1 MNLREEM
8 ESLNQLV
15 LKMSDAVVTNITEA
29 INYYLEKCDYV
40 EINDDLIDQYE
51 RLVEEMCVN
60 ILLKERPF
68 AKDLKE
74 VTGVLK
80 LVSDL
85 ERIGDHAED
94 IYDFATKLIGYKE
107 KEEKN
112 TEIENLSVFVMQMIN
127 RAIKAYIEKDYN
139 LAKEVIADD
148 DYVDEKYLEIIGNL
162 RNKENIDKDYLSFAI
177 YTTLVVKY
185 LERIA
190 DHSVNIAEWVVYI
203 SSGYYKDKMIF

>member
-29 INYYLEKCDYV
+29 INYYLEKCAHV

-107 KEEKN
+107 REEKN

>member
-29 INYYLEKCDYV
+29 INYYLEKCDHV
-40 EINDDLIDQYE
+40 EINDDLIVQYE

-148 DYVDEKYLEIIGNL
+148 DYVDEKYLEIIENL

>member
-29 INYYLEKCDYV
+29 INYYLEKCDHV
-40 EINDDLIDQYE
+40 EINDDLIEQYE

-85 ERIGDHAED
+85 ERIGDHSED

>member
-29 INYYLEKCDYV
+29 INYYLEKCDHV

-107 KEEKN
+107 KKEKN

-127 RAIKAYIEKDYN
+127 RAIKAYIEKDYT

-148 DYVDEKYLEIIGNL
+148 DYVDEKYLEIIENL

>member
-29 INYYLEKCDYV
+29 INYYLEKCDHV

-51 RLVEEMCVN
+51 RLVEEMRVN

-85 ERIGDHAED
+85 ERIGDHSED

>member
-1 MNLREEM
+1 MNLQEEI
-8 ESLNQLV
+8 ESLKLLV
-15 LKMSDAVVTNITEA
+15 VKMSDAVVTNITDA
-29 INYYLEKCDYV
+29 INYYLGKELTHK
-40 EINDDLIDQYE
+40 INDDLIDQYE
-51 RLVEEMCVN
+51 GLIEEMCVN
-60 ILLKERPF
+60 ILLRERPF

-94 IYDFATKLIGYKE
+94 IYEFSEILKPYNEQKII
-107 KEEKN
+107 
-112 TEIENLSVFVMQMIN
+112 EIEGLSIYVMKMIN
-127 RAIKAYIEKDYN
+127 KAIHAYVTKDSN
-139 LAKEVIADD
+139 LAKEVINDD
-148 DYVDEKYLEIIGNL
+148 DYVDNKYMEII
-162 RNKENIDKDYLSFAI
+162 NKLASNENVNQEYLPFAI

-203 SSGYYKDKMIF
+203 SSGYYKDKMIM

>member
-29 INYYLEKCDYV
+29 INYYLEKCDHV

>member
-29 INYYLEKCDYV
+29 INYYLEKCDHV

-85 ERIGDHAED
+85 ERIGDHSED

-177 YTTLVVKY
+177 YTTLVLKY

>member
-1 MNLREEM
+1 
-8 ESLNQLV
+8 
-15 LKMSDAVVTNITEA
+15 
-29 INYYLEKCDYV
+29 
-40 EINDDLIDQYE
+40 
-51 RLVEEMCVN
+51 MCVN

-112 TEIENLSVFVMQMIN
+112 T
-127 RAIKAYIEKDYN
+127 
-139 LAKEVIADD
+139 
-148 DYVDEKYLEIIGNL
+148 L
-162 RNKENIDKDYLSFAI
+162 RNLLRSSRSYYSHAFFDPA
-177 YTTLVVKY
+177 
-185 LERIA
+185 
-190 DHSVNIAEWVVYI
+190 HSVGTHCRRGFQIFVRYYGYFILPAENKRRQKRFY
-203 SSGYYKDKMIF
+203 SRAFYHRRFGCCGFLFPDAGKRGLRL

>member
-1 MNLREEM
+1 MNLQEEI
-8 ESLNQLV
+8 ESLKLLV
-15 LKMSDAVVTNITEA
+15 VKMSDAVVTNITDA
-29 INYYLEKCDYV
+29 INYYLGKELNHK
-40 EINDDLIDQYE
+40 IKDDLVDQYE

-60 ILLKERPF
+60 ILLRERPF

-94 IYDFATKLIGYKE
+94 IYEFSEILKPYNEQKII
-107 KEEKN
+107 
-112 TEIENLSVFVMQMIN
+112 EIEGLSIYVMKMIN
-127 RAIKAYIEKDYN
+127 KAIHAYVTKDSD
-139 LAKEVIADD
+139 LAKEVINDD
-148 DYVDEKYLEIIGNL
+148 DYVDNKYMEIINKL
-162 RNKENIDKDYLSFAI
+162 ASKENINQEYLPFAI

-203 SSGYYKDKMIF
+203 SSGYYKDKMIM

>member
-29 INYYLEKCDYV
+29 INYYLEKCDHV

-51 RLVEEMCVN
+51 RLVEEMCAN

-148 DYVDEKYLEIIGNL
+148 DYVDEKYLEIIENL

>member
-29 INYYLEKCDYV
+29 INYYLEKCDHV

-85 ERIGDHAED
+85 ERIGDHSED

-148 DYVDEKYLEIIGNL
+148 DYVDEKYLEINGNL

>member
-15 LKMSDAVVTNITEA
+15 LKMSDAVVTIITEA
-29 INYYLEKCDYV
+29 INYYLEKCDHV

-162 RNKENIDKDYLSFAI
+162 RNKENIDKDYL
-177 YTTLVVKY
+177 
-185 LERIA
+185 
-190 DHSVNIAEWVVYI
+190 
-203 SSGYYKDKMIF
+203 

>member
-29 INYYLEKCDYV
+29 INYYLEKCDHV

-51 RLVEEMCVN
+51 RLVEETCVN

>member
-29 INYYLEKCDYV
+29 INYYLEKCDHV

-85 ERIGDHAED
+85 ERIGDHSED

-148 DYVDEKYLEIIGNL
+148 DYVDEKYLEIIENL

>member
-1 MNLREEM
+1 M
-8 ESLNQLV
+8 
-15 LKMSDAVVTNITEA
+15 
-29 INYYLEKCDYV
+29 
-40 EINDDLIDQYE
+40 IDQYE

-85 ERIGDHAED
+85 ERIGDHSED

>member
-1 MNLREEM
+1 MNLQEEI
-8 ESLNQLV
+8 ESLKLLV
-15 LKMSDAVVTNITEA
+15 VKMSDAVVTNITDA
-29 INYYLEKCDYV
+29 INYYLGKELNHK
-40 EINDDLIDQYE
+40 INDDLVDQYE

-60 ILLKERPF
+60 ILLRERPF

-94 IYDFATKLIGYKE
+94 IYEFSEILKPYNEQKII
-107 KEEKN
+107 
-112 TEIENLSVFVMQMIN
+112 EIEGLSIYVMKMIN
-127 RAIKAYIEKDYN
+127 KAIHAYVTKDSD
-139 LAKEVIADD
+139 LAKEVINDD
-148 DYVDEKYLEIIGNL
+148 DYVDNKYMEIINKL
-162 RNKENIDKDYLSFAI
+162 ASKENVNQEYLPFAI

-203 SSGYYKDKMIF
+203 SSGYYKDKMIM

>member
-29 INYYLEKCDYV
+29 INYYLEKCDHV

-51 RLVEEMCVN
+51 RLVEGMCVN

-148 DYVDEKYLEIIGNL
+148 DYVDEKYLEIIENL

>member
-29 INYYLEKCDYV
+29 INYYLEKCDHV

-139 LAKEVIADD
+139 LSKEVIADD

>member
-29 INYYLEKCDYV
+29 INYYLEKCDHV

-148 DYVDEKYLEIIGNL
+148 DYVDEKYLEIIENL

-190 DHSVNIAEWVVYI
+190 DRSVNIAEWVVYI

>member
-8 ESLNQLV
+8 ESLNKLV

-29 INYYLEKCDYV
+29 INYYLEKCDHV

-85 ERIGDHAED
+85 ERIGDHSED

-162 RNKENIDKDYLSFAI
+162 RNKENIDKDYL
-177 YTTLVVKY
+177 
-185 LERIA
+185 
-190 DHSVNIAEWVVYI
+190 
-203 SSGYYKDKMIF
+203 

>member
-1 MNLREEM
+1 MKYKDYYKILGLETSRVSIEEIKSAYRTSAKKYHPDLNVGDNLAE
-8 ESLNQLV
+8 
-15 LKMSDAVVTNITEA
+15 
-29 INYYLEKCDYV
+29 
-40 EINDDLIDQYE
+40 
-51 RLVEEMCVN
+51 
-60 ILLKERPF
+60 
-68 AKDLKE
+68 
-74 VTGVLK
+74 
-80 LVSDL
+80 
-85 ERIGDHAED
+85 ERIKDINEAYRVLSTPSSKRKYDRVWNSRNNAKNYQNFKGKNIFSMFLGDID
-94 IYDFATKLIGYKE
+94 RTE

>member
-1 MNLREEM
+1 MNLQEEI
-8 ESLNQLV
+8 ESLKLLV
-15 LKMSDAVVTNITEA
+15 VKMSDAVVTNITDA
-29 INYYLEKCDYV
+29 INYYLGKELNHK
-40 EINDDLIDQYE
+40 INDDLVVQYE

-60 ILLKERPF
+60 ILLRERPF

-94 IYDFATKLIGYKE
+94 IYEFSEILKPYNEQKII
-107 KEEKN
+107 
-112 TEIENLSVFVMQMIN
+112 EIEGLSIYVMKMIN
-127 RAIKAYIEKDYN
+127 KAIHAYVTKDSD
-139 LAKEVIADD
+139 LAKEVINDD
-148 DYVDEKYLEIIGNL
+148 DYVDNKYMEIINKL
-162 RNKENIDKDYLSFAI
+162 ASKENVNQEYLPFAI

-203 SSGYYKDKMIF
+203 SSGYYKDKMIM

>member
-1 MNLREEM
+1 MNLQEEM
-8 ESLNQLV
+8 EQLNELV
-15 LKMSDAVVTNITEA
+15 LKMSDAVVRNITEA
-29 INYYLEKCDYV
+29 IDFYLEKCQNV

-51 RLVEEMCVN
+51 RLIEEMCIN
-60 ILLKERPF
+60 ILLKERPY
-68 AKDLKE
+68 AKDLKV

-94 IYDFATKLIGYKE
+94 IYDFASKLKGHKQ
-107 KEEKN
+107 KVKN
-112 TEIENLSVFVMQMIN
+112 NKEIENLSLFVMQMIKKS
-127 RAIKAYIEKDYN
+127 IKAYILKDYN
-139 LAKEVIADD
+139 LANEVINDD
-148 DYVDEKYLEIIGNL
+148 DYVDQKYLEIL
-162 RNKENIDKDYLSFAI
+162 ESFANKQDIPKDYVSVAI

>member
-29 INYYLEKCDYV
+29 INYYLEKCDHV

-68 AKDLKE
+68 ANDLKE

>member
-29 INYYLEKCDYV
+29 INYYLEKCDHV

-74 VTGVLK
+74 VTGVLN
-80 LVSDL
+80 L
-85 ERIGDHAED
+85 
-94 IYDFATKLIGYKE
+94 YLILKE
-107 KEEKN
+107 
-112 TEIENLSVFVMQMIN
+112 
-127 RAIKAYIEKDYN
+127 
-139 LAKEVIADD
+139 
-148 DYVDEKYLEIIGNL
+148 
-162 RNKENIDKDYLSFAI
+162 
-177 YTTLVVKY
+177 
-185 LERIA
+185 
-190 DHSVNIAEWVVYI
+190 
-203 SSGYYKDKMIF
+203 

>member
-29 INYYLEKCDYV
+29 INYYLEKCDHV
-40 EINDDLIDQYE
+40 EINDVLIDQYE

-85 ERIGDHAED
+85 ERIGDHSED

>member
-29 INYYLEKCDYV
+29 INYYLEKCDHV

-148 DYVDEKYLEIIGNL
+148 DYVDEKYLEIIENL

-190 DHSVNIAEWVVYI
+190 DHSVNIAKWVVYI

>member
-8 ESLNQLV
+8 ESLNRLV

-29 INYYLEKCDYV
+29 INYYLEKCDHV

-85 ERIGDHAED
+85 
-94 IYDFATKLIGYKE
+94 
-107 KEEKN
+107 
-112 TEIENLSVFVMQMIN
+112 
-127 RAIKAYIEKDYN
+127 
-139 LAKEVIADD
+139 
-148 DYVDEKYLEIIGNL
+148 
-162 RNKENIDKDYLSFAI
+162 
-177 YTTLVVKY
+177 
-185 LERIA
+185 
-190 DHSVNIAEWVVYI
+190 
-203 SSGYYKDKMIF
+203 

>member
-29 INYYLEKCDYV
+29 INYYLEKCDHV
-40 EINDDLIDQYE
+40 EINDDLLDQYE
-51 RLVEEMCVN
+51 RLVEVMCVN

-94 IYDFATKLIGYKE
+94 IYDFATELIGYKE

>member
-29 INYYLEKCDYV
+29 INYYLEKCDHV

-139 LAKEVIADD
+139 LAKEVITDD